1 MIDDGTASL
10 AVENERNGNYFAVEM
25 EMQQQIKGN
34 GRLGLDEVKV
44 GGRVVLLAPSA
55 LCAVL
60 CCSSS
65 RAPPGSRRPPV
76 RVPDASR

>member
-10 AVENERNGNYFAVEM
+10 AVENERNENYFVVEM
-25 EMQQQIKGN
+25 GMQQMKGN

-44 GGRVVLLAPSA
+44 GGWVVVVAPSA

-60 CCSSS
+60 CCCIASSS

-76 RVPDASR
+76 TGA